1 MQYAPSSF
9 TTLVLWNFNVHT
21 EFHSFWPVLNG
32 CWFKSFL
39 YMAFY
44 PSHLISRRAGRLL
57 RCGDVTDADDP
68 RSSRHGRRVA
78 ALGRRAGNRTHC
90 RRPYARLNADFSARH
105 SGRVA
110 RTRHA
115 VLTRRAVVS
124 RLSLVPSAVGLL
136 GSPVFQCSGSLLLVA
151 TGAVGTCVCDRV
163 VRLRYSFVCVSV
175 SVCAR
180 CVFSTRPDRPR
191 RRVRCVVRVWIS
203 PFQLRLVNA
212 VGSVVLRAVLRT
224 GVVVSPRFV
233 FIGVGGAYREF
244 VLVRAP
250 QPADDFAVRRPLIPV
265 RVSQV
270 VSLGSRGHSR
280 VHHMC
285 GSANPLYSVQNIVY
299 VICDLHHRRH
309 PPYRF
314 PQEICTVA
322 TTTTVVDLI
331 DPF

>member
-1 MQYAPSSF
+1 M
-9 TTLVLWNFNVHT
+9 
-21 EFHSFWPVLNG
+21 
-32 CWFKSFL
+32 
-39 YMAFY
+39 
-44 PSHLISRRAGRLL
+44 
-57 RCGDVTDADDP
+57 
-68 RSSRHGRRVA
+68 
-78 ALGRRAGNRTHC
+78 
-90 RRPYARLNADFSARH
+90 
-105 SGRVA
+105 
-110 RTRHA
+110 
-115 VLTRRAVVS
+115 
-124 RLSLVPSAVGLL
+124 
-136 GSPVFQCSGSLLLVA
+136 
-151 TGAVGTCVCDRV
+151 CDRV

-233 FIGVGGAYREF
+233 FIGGEFVWGGSKRFSFFSRRCPLVRTAAASVGGAYREF

-285 GSANPLYSVQNIVY
+285 GSANPLYSIQNIVY

-314 PQEICTVA
+314 PQEICLCACVGRVRCKETRLLPLLL
-322 TTTTVVDLI
+322 TILLFRHRGHHYHRRGSNWSILI
-331 DPF
+331 SLSNVRY